1 MDVKL
6 FNEIF
11 DGQYDKNFTNI
22 MKFMQ
27 RNCSQAK
34 NVLTSWNKKD
44 TGDAYKYAVSIVSTV
59 GKYTVS
65 IVSTVGKYTV
75 SNVSTVGKYAVSIVS
90 TVGKYAVSIGKI
102 VITDHPS

>member
-59 GKYTVS
+59 GK
-65 IVSTVGKYTV
+65 
-75 SNVSTVGKYAVSIVS
+75 
-90 TVGKYAVSIGKI
+90 I
-102 VITDHPS
+102 VITRVNLILIVLFIL